1 MRRARQAAARVTVGT
16 HSPRALGERVGRQGR
31 RSYFDSGSMAIIALT
46 LVLFVIALLVNGFT
60 HDLLQKC
67 GLFLVSAD
75 HDKPQERRF
84 GETGEERLAEIQT
97 LLQTKS
103 EQSA

>member
-1 MRRARQAAARVTVGT
+1 MRHARQAAARVP
-16 HSPRALGERVGRQGR
+16 HSPRELGERVGGKGGGAT
-31 RSYFDSGSMAIIALT
+31 FDPLSMVVIALT
-46 LVLFVIALLVNGFT
+46 LVLVVIALFVNGCT

-67 GLFLVSAD
+67 GLFLISAKLIMMSHKNGVST
-75 HDKPQERRF
+75 KPA
-84 GETGEERLAEIQT
+84 EERLAEIQT

>member
-1 MRRARQAAARVTVGT
+1 MVV
-16 HSPRALGERVGRQGR
+16 
-31 RSYFDSGSMAIIALT
+31 IALT
-46 LVLFVIALLVNGFT
+46 LVLVVIALFVNGCT

-67 GLFLVSAD
+67 GLFLISAKLIMMSHKNGVST
-75 HDKPQERRF
+75 KPA
-84 GETGEERLAEIQT
+84 EERLAEIQT